1 MQITKIV
8 CKRSRKVKQINAMEE
23 IGKVCQGIK
32 PRWLFGQILSQTFKK
47 STILLLYKMFQT
59 I

>member
-32 PRWLFGQILSQTFKK
+32 PRWLLGKFFQTFKK
-47 STILLLYKMFQT
+47 STILLLYKIFQT